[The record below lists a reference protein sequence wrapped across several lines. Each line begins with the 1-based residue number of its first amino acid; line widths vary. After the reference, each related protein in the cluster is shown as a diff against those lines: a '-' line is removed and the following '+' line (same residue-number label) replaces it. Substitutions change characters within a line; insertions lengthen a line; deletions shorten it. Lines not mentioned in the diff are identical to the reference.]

1 MQELA
6 LIMAQFVLALV
17 SFLKKSGGWDKAIM
31 LIAAVFHM
39 TVTLYLCIRGS
50 VSAAI
55 LGADSLGCLFL
66 LILSTLFGA
75 TTISSTPFIKYT
87 EYGYFNYRYVIFML
101 LLLGALT
108 GVILSRNIGLMWVF
122 AVAATLASAPLVW
135 HYGDRES
142 LEVVWKYTFICAV
155 GLALAFVGVL
165 AILEGAREIAGASL
179 SVDLLAGRATLISPK
194 WGRIAI
200 AFALVG
206 YATQMGMAPMHAWL
220 ADVHVQA
227 PSPVAAFFSGA
238 MVSAAL
244 LAILRYY
251 QIFAATPLIVDF
263 REVLLAIGPLS
274 ILVGAVHILKV
285 DNFKRKLAAC
295 NIQHMGILCV
305 GMALGGGAVYAT
317 VLYALSYPLAKHLML
332 LTSGNFLRAYGTIN
346 TSEISGGLGSMP
358 KSSWLLM
365 VGVFVLV
372 GLLPSGVFI
381 GEFMLFKRMVT
392 YPLWV
397 LLIVSLIPM
406 TIVAYA
412 IIEATLRITLSHSA
426 APVFTQE
433 AEPLVCHAPQ
443 WVFIAL
449 LVLMALHLPQR
460 LDVLIRGAASLLGG
474 F

>member
-17 SFLKKSGGWDKAIM
+17 SFLKKSGKWDKAIM
-31 LIAAVFHM
+31 IVAAVFHM

-50 VSAAI
+50 VAAPL
-55 LGADSLGCLFL
+55 LGADNLGCLFL

-75 TTISSTPFIKYT
+75 TTISSAPFIKYT
-87 EYGYFNYRYVIFML
+87 EQGYFNYRYVIFML

-108 GVILSRNIGLMWVF
+108 GVILSRNIALMWVF
-122 AVAATLASAPLVW
+122 AMAATLASAPLVW

-179 SVDLLAGRATLISPK
+179 SVDLLAARASLITPK
-194 WGRIAI
+194 WGRVAI

-238 MVSAAL
+238 MVSCAFL
-244 LAILRYY
+244 GILRYY
-251 QIFAATPLIVDF
+251 QIFAATPLIADF
-263 REVLLAIGPLS
+263 RHLLLVFGLFSVI
-274 ILVGAVHILKV
+274 VGAVYILRV
-285 DNFKRKLAAC
+285 DNFKRKLASC
-295 NIQHMGILCV
+295 NIQHMGLLCV
-305 GMALGGGAVYAT
+305 GMGLGGGAVYAT
-317 VLYALSYPLAKHLML
+317 MLYAMSYALAKHLML

-346 TSEISGGLGSMP
+346 TSEISGGLNSMP
-358 KSSWLLM
+358 GSSWLLI
-365 VGVFVLV
+365 VGVFVLAGV
-372 GLLPSGVFI
+372 LPSGVFI
-381 GEFMLFKRMVT
+381 GEFMLFKRMVA
-392 YPLWV
+392 YPSWGIV
-397 LLIVSLIPM
+397 IVSLVLM

-412 IIEATLRITLSHSA
+412 IIEATLRITLSYDTMPA
-426 APVFTQE
+426 FTQGTE
-433 AEPLVCHAPQ
+433 SLIAHVPQ
-443 WVFIAL
+443 WVFIGL

-460 LDVLIRGAASLLGG
+460 LDAIARGAASLLGG